1 MKNLVNKINEIGN
14 QALFAANAE
23 QVEKAAKAFKEVML
37 EGVNEYGD
45 AKFTEE
51 GQNICADA
59 LTKVRLAV
67 GAQYFIDC
75 LEQISVVHK
84 ARDVGVDSDACI
96 YSVDKE
102 TTVIVDGEPVHADGI
117 AFTLTPSMIAFFLY
131 NLFTDGAAEIIA
143 ATGEQID
150 IRRKVWQM
158 ISLMVFTDATGPA
171 FTEDAIKLVKDHL
184 DMTAERL
191 HAANGD
197 INQIKH
203 TVH

>member
-1 MKNLVNKINEIGN
+1 MKTFINKINEIGN
-14 QALFAANAE
+14 QALFANNAE
-23 QVEKAAKAFKEVML
+23 QVDKAADEFRKMIK
-37 EGVNEYGD
+37 GVTGD
-45 AKFTEE
+45 VPDAEFTEE
-51 GQNICADA
+51 EQNIIGDA
-59 LTKVRLAV
+59 LVKVRLAV
-67 GAQYFIDC
+67 GAQYFIDG
-75 LEQISVVHK
+75 LDQIGVVHK
-84 ARDVGVDSDACI
+84 ARDVGVDSDAYI

-102 TTVIVDGEPVHADGI
+102 TTAIVDGEPVHADGI
-117 AFTLTPSMIAFFLY
+117 AFTLTPSMIGFFLY
-131 NLFTDGAAEIIA
+131 NVFTDSAAEIIA

>member
-67 GAQYFIDC
+67 GAKYSSTAWNRSALSIRRV
-75 LEQISVVHK
+75 I
-84 ARDVGVDSDACI
+84 VGVDDDACI
-96 YSVDKE
+96 YSVDEE

-117 AFTLTPSMIAFFLY
+117 ALTLTPSMIAFFLY
-131 NLFTDGAAEIIA
+131 NLFTDSAAEIIA

-150 IRRKVWQM
+150 LRRKVWQM
-158 ISLMVFTDATGPA
+158 VSVMVFTDATGPA

>member
-1 MKNLVNKINEIGN
+1 MKNLVNKINETGN

-37 EGVNEYGD
+37 EGVNEYSD

-51 GQNICADA
+51 EQNICADA

-75 LEQISVVHK
+75 LEQIGIVHK
-84 ARDVGVDSDACI
+84 ARDVGLDSDGYI
-96 YSVDKE
+96 YSVDRE
-102 TTVIVDGEPVHADGI
+102 TTAIVNGEPVHADGI
-117 AFTLTPSMIAFFLY
+117 AFTLTPSMISFFLF
-131 NLFTDGAAEIIA
+131 NLFTDSAAEIIA

-150 IRRKVWQM
+150 IRRKTWQM

-171 FTEDAIKLVKDHL
+171 FTEDAIKLVKDYL